1 MKKIVRLTEND
12 LVRLV
17 KRVLDEQA
25 MPLYT
30 NQGGN
35 VWNTLKK
42 AIEGA
47 GTDESLVK
55 RACGMVTTPEIY
67 KQVLA
72 LANKEGHKTV
82 MDYIMT
88 DFSIPYFDTPQSTSR
103 RYNVNKSQ
111 WDDEGYGKDVD
122 TQTTKFCANNL
133 SKFNRNEMAPFNKK
147 ITTDRPV

>member
-42 AIEGA
+42 AIEGF
-47 GTDESLVK
+47 GTDENGVK
-55 RACGMVTTPEIY
+55 RACAMVTTPEIY

-88 DFSIPYFDTPQSTSR
+88 DFSSVIDTPVQTMR
-103 RYNVNKSQ
+103 NINKSSD
-111 WDDEGYGKDVD
+111 WDKEGYSKDVD
-122 TQTTKFCANNL
+122 TQTTKFCSSNL
-133 SKFNRNEMAPFNKK
+133 GKFNRNEMGSFGRGVR
-147 ITTDRPV
+147 IDRAV